1 MPNRL
6 INETSPYLLQH
17 AHNPVDW
24 YPWGEEAL
32 ARAKSE
38 DKPILLSIGYSACH
52 WCHVMERESFEN
64 DEIAALMNRYFVSIK
79 VDREER
85 PDLDSIY
92 MSATQAM
99 TQHGGW
105 PMTVFLTPD
114 GAPYYAGTYF
124 PPTDRGG
131 MPGFARVVESLGQAY
146 QTERERVVENA
157 ARIRAFL
164 EQQSSPHGEH
174 GELSPAILTQ
184 AVATLKQSFD
194 WTNGGFRG
202 APKFP
207 QPMNLETL
215 LREWRRSGDDDALH
229 MVEHT
234 LHKMIRGGIH
244 DQLGG
249 GFHRYSVD
257 AKWLVPHFEKM
268 LYDNAQLSRLLLETY
283 QATGKS
289 LYQRAAIA
297 ILDYVRREMTDPA
310 GGFYSS
316 QDADSEGEEGKFFV
330 WTPAEV
336 LAVVGRADAPI
347 VCRYFDVTA
356 SGNFEGKNILNVPEE
371 PEVVAEALSISVE
384 ELESVIA
391 RARARLFEA
400 REQRVRPG
408 RDDKVLT
415 AWNGLMLRAFAM
427 AARIFGRGDFQSQAE
442 TNARFLLA
450 ELRRDGRLLR
460 TWKDGQAHL
469 NGYLEDYAFL
479 IDGLVALHEAT
490 LDPAWLIEARGL
502 TDTMLD
508 LFWVNG
514 EGFYD
519 TARDHEQLVA
529 RPRDVFDNAT
539 PSGTSVAAEVLL
551 RIASLTGEG
560 RYADRA
566 REVLQSMAPM
576 MTRAPG
582 GFGRLLAALD
592 FEQSPPRELA
602 IIGRLESTN
611 TRRLLDAASS
621 RYEPNLVLAGSE
633 EGDRRA
639 RAFPVLTDRTER
651 DGTAT
656 AYVCEHYVCQAP
668 VTSPE
673 ELQRLLS

>member
-1 MPNRL
+1 
-6 INETSPYLLQH
+6 
-17 AHNPVDW
+17 
-24 YPWGEEAL
+24 
-32 ARAKSE
+32 
-38 DKPILLSIGYSACH
+38 
-52 WCHVMERESFEN
+52 
-64 DEIAALMNRYFVSIK
+64 
-79 VDREER
+79 
-85 PDLDSIY
+85 
-92 MSATQAM
+92 
-99 TQHGGW
+99 
-105 PMTVFLTPD
+105 
-114 GAPYYAGTYF
+114 
-124 PPTDRGG
+124 
-131 MPGFARVVESLGQAY
+131 
-146 QTERERVVENA
+146 
-157 ARIRAFL
+157 
-164 EQQSSPHGEH
+164 
-174 GELSPAILTQ
+174 
-184 AVATLKQSFD
+184 
-194 WTNGGFRG
+194 
-202 APKFP
+202 
-207 QPMNLETL
+207 
-215 LREWRRSGDDDALH
+215 
-229 MVEHT
+229 
-234 LHKMIRGGIH
+234 
-244 DQLGG
+244 
-249 GFHRYSVD
+249 
-257 AKWLVPHFEKM
+257 M

>member
-1 MPNRL
+1 MTNRL
-6 INETSPYLLQH
+6 IDETSPYLLQH

-24 YPWGEEAL
+24 YAWGQEAL
-32 ARAKSE
+32 DRAKAE

-64 DEIAALMNRYFVSIK
+64 EEIAALMNRYFVSIK

-114 GAPYYAGTYF
+114 GTPYYAGTYF

-131 MPGFARVVESLGQAY
+131 MPGFAKVVESLGEAY
-146 QTERERVVENA
+146 QNEREHVLENA
-157 ARIRAFL
+157 SRIRTYL
-164 EQQSSPHGEH
+164 QQQSAPHGER
-174 GELSPAILTQ
+174 GEISESVLAQ
-184 AVATLKQSFD
+184 AVTSLKQGFD

-215 LREWRRSGDDDALH
+215 LRSWRRTGDDDALH

-268 LYDNAQLSRLLLETY
+268 LYDNAQIARLLLETY

-289 LYQRAAIA
+289 IYQRSAIA
-297 ILDYVRREMTDPA
+297 ILDYVRREMTDPS

-336 LAVVGRADAPI
+336 QAVVGRADASV
-347 VCRYFDVTA
+347 VCRYLDVTQ

-371 PEVVAEALSISVE
+371 PEVVAEALSMTVE
-384 ELESVIA
+384 QLEAVIA

-400 REQRVRPG
+400 REKRIKPG

-415 AWNGLMLRAFAM
+415 SWNGLMLHAFAL
-427 AARIFGRGDFQSQAE
+427 AARMFGRGDFQMVAE
-442 TNARFLLA
+442 TNGRFLLN

-460 TWKDGQAHL
+460 TWKDGRAQL
-469 NGYLEDYAFL
+469 NAYLEDYAFL
-479 IDGLVALHEAT
+479 ADGLLALHEAT
-490 LDPAWLIEARGL
+490 LDPSWLIEARGL
-502 TDTMLD
+502 ADAMLD
-508 LFWVNG
+508 LFWVSG

-539 PSGTSVAAEVLL
+539 PSGTSVATEVLL
-551 RIASLTGEG
+551 RLSVLTGDS
-560 RYADRA
+560 RYAQRA
-566 REVLQSMAPM
+566 QEVLESMATL

-592 FEQSPPRELA
+592 FQQAPPRELA
-602 IIGRLESTN
+602 IIGRLDSTD
-611 TRRLLDAASS
+611 TRQLLDVASGP
-621 RYEPNLVLAGSE
+621 YEPNLVLAGCE

-639 RAFPVLTDRTER
+639 RAYPVLADRTLR
-651 DGTAT
+651 DGQAA
-656 AYVCEHYVCQAP
+656 AYLCEHYVCKAP
-668 VTSPE
+668 VTSPD
-673 ELQRLLS
+673 ELAALLS

>member
-415 AWNGLMLRAFAM
+415 AWNGLMLRAFAT

>member
-1 MPNRL
+1 MPNKL

-24 YPWGEEAL
+24 YPWGPEAL
-32 ARAKSE
+32 ERAQAE

-64 DEIAALMNRYFVSIK
+64 EEIAALMNRYFVSIK

-92 MSATQAM
+92 MAATQAM

-105 PMTVFLTPD
+105 PMTVFLTPE

-124 PPTDRGG
+124 PPNDRGG
-131 MPGFARVVESLGQAY
+131 MPGFARVVQSLGEAYQKERDRVAENADRVRAYLQQQSAPHADSGDIPESL
-146 QTERERVVENA
+146 
-157 ARIRAFL
+157 
-164 EQQSSPHGEH
+164 
-174 GELSPAILTQ
+174 LSQ
-184 AVATLKQSFD
+184 AVTNLKQQFD
-194 WTNGGFRG
+194 WTHGGFRG

-215 LREWRRSGDDDALH
+215 LRAWRRTGDDDALN

-234 LHKMIRGGIH
+234 LQKMIRGGIH

-268 LYDNAQLSRLLLETY
+268 LYDNAQLARLLLETH

-297 ILDYVRREMTDPA
+297 TLDYVRREMTDPA

-330 WTPAEV
+330 WTPADIQ
-336 LAVVGRADAPI
+336 AVVGRTDAPI
-347 VCRYFDVTA
+347 VCRYLDVTQ

-371 PEVVAEALSISVE
+371 PDVVAEAFSTSVE
-384 ELESVIA
+384 KLESVIA
-391 RARARLFEA
+391 RARARLFDAREA
-400 REQRVRPG
+400 RVKPG
-408 RDDKVLT
+408 RDNKVLT
-415 AWNGLMLRAFAM
+415 SWNGLMLHAFAL
-427 AARIFGRGDFQSQAE
+427 AARLFGRGDFQAVAE
-442 TNARFLLA
+442 ANARFLLN

-460 TWKDGQAHL
+460 TWKDGRAQLSA
-469 NGYLEDYAFL
+469 YLEDYAFL
-479 IDGLVALHEAT
+479 IDGLLALHEAT
-490 LDPAWLIEARGL
+490 LDPSWLIEARGL

-508 LFWVNG
+508 LFWVQG

-519 TARDHEQLVA
+519 TARDHEVLVT
-529 RPRDVFDNAT
+529 RPRDLFDNAT
-539 PSGTSVAAEVLL
+539 PSGNSVATEVLL
-551 RIASLTGEG
+551 RSSVLTGES

-566 REVLQSMAPM
+566 REVMSSLATLME
-576 MTRAPG
+576 RAPG
-582 GFGRLLAALD
+582 GFGRLLAGVD
-592 FEQSPPRELA
+592 FYHAPPRELA
-602 IIGRLESTN
+602 IIGRLESTE
-611 TRRLLDAASS
+611 TRRLLDVAS
-621 RYEPNLVLAGSE
+621 RPYAPNLVLAGCDD
-633 EGDRRA
+633 GDRRA
-639 RAFPVLTDRTER
+639 RGFPVLADRPLRE
-651 DGTAT
+651 GKAT
-656 AYVCEHYVCQAP
+656 AYFCEHYVCKAP
-668 VTSPE
+668 VTSSD
-673 ELQRLLS
+673 ELAALLG

>member
-1 MPNRL
+1 L